1 MGRQMIGENKG
12 LLVGSYLAYFGISV
26 GLSLISMFFGNSQ
39 ALTFIWSIAILFI
52 TYPLML
58 GLLHINNMV
67 YYKRQCR
74 VGNLFDFFSNYRV
87 SLKVIGVNL
96 ILTVIMMA
104 VMIPIMIIML
114 GSIFA
119 SVSIGLLGGVQSN
132 INLSSMLGS
141 FLLCMLLVMVLAM
154 LISSFMMASYFIALR
169 NRSITFGKLLG
180 SSFKIGGKYVWRYF
194 TFQLSFI
201 GWMLL
206 CIVPF
211 LVVTVFVAIAG
222 PGLGSIALL
231 MLMLIVFIAGIF
243 AVSLYINAASVAFFN
258 TAIDEYEQLHP
269 DYSGFVPPHIPQ
281 TPGFPQEGGEQNYGQ
296 PGDGSYG
303 QEGQD
308 EQGPEIH

>member
-1 MGRQMIGENKG
+1 MCIRDSVHPPEQLGAQEAPQPGNPLA
-12 LLVGSYLAYFGISV
+12 LLVSV
-26 GLSLISMFFGNSQ
+26 RALGAEPQGGHLSELPHPQVGGHDDDGV
-39 ALTFIWSIAILFI
+39 AEAHHP
-52 TYPLML
+52 PL
-58 GLLHINNMV
+58 
-67 YYKRQCR
+67 R
-74 VGNLFDFFSNYRV
+74 VGDLALLQYLQEEVEDCLLYTSGNY
-87 SLKVIGVNL
+87 
-96 ILTVIMMA
+96 
-104 VMIPIMIIML
+104 
-114 GSIFA
+114 F
-119 SVSIGLLGGVQSN
+119 
-132 INLSSMLGS
+132 
-141 FLLCMLLVMVLAM
+141 
-154 LISSFMMASYFIALR
+154 
-169 NRSITFGKLLG
+169 
-180 SSFKIGGKYVWRYF
+180 WRYF
-194 TFQLSFI
+194 TFQLAFI